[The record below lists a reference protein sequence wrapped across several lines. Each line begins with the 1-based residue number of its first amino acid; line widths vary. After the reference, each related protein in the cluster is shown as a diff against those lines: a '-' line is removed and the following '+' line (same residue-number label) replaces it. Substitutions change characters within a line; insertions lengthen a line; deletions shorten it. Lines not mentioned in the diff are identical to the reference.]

1 MSAHKGD
8 RFLVVKRYPRDDVPR
23 RLCDT
28 LEQAHSV
35 AVACGRSK
43 RATKTDERLAGTTN
57 LQELCSV
64 GIYRIGPDGRVEEFW
79 QSI

>member
-1 MSAHKGD
+1 MNARKGD
-8 RFLVVKRYPRDDVPR
+8 RFLVVKRYPREDIPR

-28 LEQAHSV
+28 IEQARSV
-35 AVACGRSK
+35 AVVYARSK
-43 RATKTDERLAGTTN
+43 RATKIDEYLAGTTN

-64 GIYRIGPDGRVEEFW
+64 GIYRIGPDGCVEEFW